1 MDISTDQL
9 FKEKGDGL
17 TQEKYEKI
25 IALQQ
30 KHDAEIQ
37 MLSDECQLELAFI
50 KSIMKDNREPA
61 PKKTRS
67 ISSWNTF
74 QTEWFKKNKIKVTTP
89 GAQKQ
94 CAEEYALLNKE
105 QLNSF
110 KNRAEELSENRFNKE
125 PKLIESIRLR
135 KAELNK
141 QICEIRKLYRTLQIT
156 CDVEFLTLVIPLS
169 KELNISYFGTPVGE
183 EFYKSCLKLDEIH
196 NSFYHFS
203 CLKKSAKNEIIK
215 QVTFQ
220 KDIED
225 ITMIESADDQL
236 SIIDKECPNSKN
248 ARDKVRKYLQEKF
261 NLITKERIPYKNW
274 YNQTKYTIIGW
285 PEDVLFC
292 NYSDLSTEDKKKILS
307 NLNNIYF
314 KINNLSE

>member
-141 QICEIRKLYRTLQIT
+141 QICDIRKLYRTLQIT

-169 KELNISYFGTPVGE
+169 KELNISYFGTPT
-183 EFYKSCLKLDEIH
+183 
-196 NSFYHFS
+196 
-203 CLKKSAKNEIIK
+203 KNEIIK

>member
-1 MDISTDQL
+1 
-9 FKEKGDGL
+9 
-17 TQEKYEKI
+17 
-25 IALQQ
+25 
-30 KHDAEIQ
+30 

-125 PKLIESIRLR
+125 PKLNR
-135 KAELNK
+135 K
-141 QICEIRKLYRTLQIT
+141 KLYRTLQIT

-169 KELNISYFGTPVGE
+169 KELNISYFGTPV
-183 EFYKSCLKLDEIH
+183 
-196 NSFYHFS
+196 
-203 CLKKSAKNEIIK
+203 AKNEIIK

-261 NLITKERIPYKNW
+261 NLITKERIPYK
-274 YNQTKYTIIGW
+274 KL
-285 PEDVLFC
+285 V
-292 NYSDLSTEDKKKILS
+292 
-307 NLNNIYF
+307 
-314 KINNLSE
+314 

>member
-50 KSIMKDNREPA
+50 SIMKDNREPA

-110 KNRAEELSENRFNKE
+110 KNRAEELSE
-125 PKLIESIRLR
+125 IDSI
-135 KAELNK
+135 
-141 QICEIRKLYRTLQIT
+141 
-156 CDVEFLTLVIPLS
+156 
-169 KELNISYFGTPVGE
+169 
-183 EFYKSCLKLDEIH
+183 
-196 NSFYHFS
+196 
-203 CLKKSAKNEIIK
+203 KN
-215 QVTFQ
+215 Q
-220 KDIED
+220 
-225 ITMIESADDQL
+225 
-236 SIIDKECPNSKN
+236 N
-248 ARDKVRKYLQEKF
+248 
-261 NLITKERIPYKNW
+261 
-274 YNQTKYTIIGW
+274 
-285 PEDVLFC
+285 
-292 NYSDLSTEDKKKILS
+292 
-307 NLNNIYF
+307 
-314 KINNLSE
+314 